1 MHNVLMNLVNSVCK
15 NSDFLSIINFS
26 FYIYYY
32 AKIIT
37 FVGFLLFTLKNFHKM
52 KVFNFIVD
60 IQHFVEEKHNSGLK
74 VGFVPTMGA
83 LHEGHISLINRAKK
97 ENDIVVCSVFVNPIQ
112 FNNPTDLEKY
122 PRTPEGDCE
131 KLQNAGCDAVFMP
144 SVEEMYPEKVEDHY
158 DFGDLERVMEGA
170 CRPGHFNGVAIV
182 VRKLFE
188 IVNPDRAYFGEKD
201 FQQLAIINK
210 MVNNLN
216 MNLEIVPCPIIREN
230 DGLAMSSRNVR
241 LNETERAIAPKIF
254 STLKDAVSKID
265 ATGVTSLQN
274 SMSPAEMKEYALA
287 KYSEIKEFDVE
298 YVEITDEINLQSI
311 ENWNEC
317 EHARIFVAL
326 QLGPVRLIDN
336 VRIF

>member
-1 MHNVLMNLVNSVCK
+1 MNV
-15 NSDFLSIINFS
+15 
-26 FYIYYY
+26 Y
-32 AKIIT
+32 
-37 FVGFLLFTLKNFHKM
+37 
-52 KVFNFIVD
+52 NFIVD
-60 IQHFVEEKHNSGLK
+60 IQRFVEEKHNLGLK

-112 FNNPTDLEKY
+112 FNNPADLEKY
-122 PRTPEGDCE
+122 PRTPEKDIE
-131 KLQNAGCDAVFMP
+131 KLEQAGCDAVFMP
-144 SVEEMYPEKVEDHY
+144 TAEEMYPDKVEDHY
-158 DFGDLERVMEGA
+158 DFGDIEHVMEGA

-188 IVNPDRAYFGEKD
+188 IVNPNKAYFGEKD
-201 FQQLAIINK
+201 FQQLAIIKK
-210 MVNNLN
+210 MVRDLN
-216 MNLEIVPCPIIREN
+216 MNLEIVPCPIVREN

-254 STLKDAVSKID
+254 ATLNDAISKKDA
-265 ATGVTSLQN
+265 
-274 SMSPAEMKEYALA
+274 MSPSEMKKYTLDKYA
-287 KYSEIKEFDVE
+287 EIKEFDVE
-298 YVEITDEINLQSI
+298 YVEITDEINLKSL

-317 EHARIFVAL
+317 DHARIFVAL

>member
-1 MHNVLMNLVNSVCK
+1 
-15 NSDFLSIINFS
+15 
-26 FYIYYY
+26 
-32 AKIIT
+32 
-37 FVGFLLFTLKNFHKM
+37 M

-60 IQHFVEEKHNSGLK
+60 IQRFVEEKRNEGLK
-74 VGFVPTMGA
+74 IGFVPTMGA
-83 LHEGHISLINRAKK
+83 LHEGHLSLINRAKK

-112 FNNPTDLEKY
+112 FNNPADLEKY
-122 PRTPEGDCE
+122 PRTPEKDIE
-131 KLQNAGCDAVFMP
+131 KLEQAGCDAVFMP
-144 SVEEMYPEKVEDHY
+144 SAEEMYPEKVEDHY

-188 IVNPDRAYFGEKD
+188 IITPNKAYFGEKD

-210 MVNNLN
+210 MVKDLN
-216 MNLEIVPCPIIREN
+216 MNLEIVPCPIVREN

-254 STLKDAVSKID
+254 ATLNDVASKID
-265 ATGVTSLQN
+265 ATGVTSLQD
-274 SMSPAEMKEYALA
+274 SMSPAEMKSYALS

-298 YVEITDEINLQSI
+298 YVEITDEINLKSI

>member
-1 MHNVLMNLVNSVCK
+1 
-15 NSDFLSIINFS
+15 
-26 FYIYYY
+26 
-32 AKIIT
+32 
-37 FVGFLLFTLKNFHKM
+37 M

-60 IQHFVEEKHNSGLK
+60 IQRFVEEKHNLGLK

-83 LHEGHISLINRAKK
+83 LHEGHLSLINRAKND
-97 ENDIVVCSVFVNPIQ
+97 NDIVVSSVFVNPIQ

-122 PRTPEGDCE
+122 PRTPERDIE
-131 KLQNAGCDAVFMP
+131 KLEQAGCDAVFMP
-144 SVEEMYPEKVEDHY
+144 SVDEMYPEKVEEHY

-188 IVNPDRAYFGEKD
+188 IVNPDKSYFGEKD
-201 FQQLAIINK
+201 FQQLAIIKK
-210 MVNNLN
+210 MVQNLN
-216 MNLEIVPCPIIREN
+216 MSLEIVPCPIIREN

-241 LNETERAIAPKIF
+241 LNESERAIAPQIF
-254 STLKDAVSKID
+254 ATLNDAVSKKD
-265 ATGVTSLQN
+265 
-274 SMSPAEMKEYALA
+274 SMSPAEMRQYALA
-287 KYSEIKEFDVE
+287 KYAEIKEFDVE
-298 YVEITDEINLQSI
+298 YVEITDEINLKSI
-311 ENWNEC
+311 DNWNEC

>member
-1 MHNVLMNLVNSVCK
+1 ME
-15 NSDFLSIINFS
+15 
-26 FYIYYY
+26 
-32 AKIIT
+32 
-37 FVGFLLFTLKNFHKM
+37 
-52 KVFNFIVD
+52 VFNFIVD
-60 IQHFVEEKHNSGLK
+60 IQRFVEEKHKLGLK

-83 LHEGHISLINRAKK
+83 LHEGHLSLINRAKND
-97 ENDIVVCSVFVNPIQ
+97 NDIVVSSVFVNPIQ

-122 PRTPEGDCE
+122 PRTPELDIE
-131 KLQNAGCDAVFMP
+131 KLKNAGCDAVFMP

-158 DFGDLERVMEGA
+158 DFGELERVMEGA

-188 IVNPDRAYFGEKD
+188 IVNPDKAYFGEKD
-201 FQQLAIINK
+201 FQQLAIIKK
-210 MVNNLN
+210 MVCNLN
-216 MNLEIVPCPIIREN
+216 MGLEIVPCPIIREN

-241 LNETERAIAPKIF
+241 LNEEERAIAPKIF
-254 STLKDAVSKID
+254 ATLNDAVSKKD
-265 ATGVTSLQN
+265 
-274 SMSPAEMKEYALA
+274 SMSPAEMREYALA
-287 KYSEIKEFDVE
+287 KYAEIKEFDVE

-311 ENWNEC
+311 NNWDEC

>member
-1 MHNVLMNLVNSVCK
+1 
-15 NSDFLSIINFS
+15 
-26 FYIYYY
+26 
-32 AKIIT
+32 
-37 FVGFLLFTLKNFHKM
+37 M

-60 IQHFVEEKHNSGLK
+60 IQRFVEEKHNLGLK

-83 LHEGHISLINRAKK
+83 LHEGHLSLINRAKND
-97 ENDIVVCSVFVNPIQ
+97 NDIVVSSVFVNPIQ

-122 PRTPEGDCE
+122 PRTPELDIE

-201 FQQLAIINK
+201 FQQLAIIKK

-241 LNETERAIAPKIF
+241 LNEAERAIAPKIF
-254 STLKDAVSKID
+254 ATLNEAVSKID

-274 SMSPAEMKEYALA
+274 SMSPAEMREYALA
-287 KYSEIKEFDVE
+287 KYAETKEFDVE

-311 ENWNEC
+311 NNWNEC

>member
-1 MHNVLMNLVNSVCK
+1 
-15 NSDFLSIINFS
+15 
-26 FYIYYY
+26 
-32 AKIIT
+32 
-37 FVGFLLFTLKNFHKM
+37 M
-52 KVFNFIVD
+52 KVYNFIVD
-60 IQHFVEEKHNSGLK
+60 IQRFVEEKHNLGLK

-83 LHEGHISLINRAKK
+83 LHDGHLSLINRAKK
-97 ENDIVVCSVFVNPIQ
+97 DNDIVVSSVFVNPIQ

-122 PRTPEGDCE
+122 PRTPERDIE
-131 KLQNAGCDAVFMP
+131 KLEQAGCDAVFMP
-144 SVEEMYPEKVEDHY
+144 SVDEMYPEKVEDHY

-201 FQQLAIINK
+201 FQQLAIIKK
-210 MVNNLN
+210 MVLNLN

-241 LNETERAIAPKIF
+241 LNETERAIAPQIYE
-254 STLKDAVSKID
+254 TLNDAASRKNEM
-265 ATGVTSLQN
+265 T
-274 SMSPAEMKEYALA
+274 PAELRQYALDKFA
-287 KYSEIKEFDVE
+287 TIKEFDVE
-298 YVEITDEINLQSI
+298 YVEITDEINLKSI

-336 VRIF
+336 VRIY

>member
-1 MHNVLMNLVNSVCK
+1 ME
-15 NSDFLSIINFS
+15 
-26 FYIYYY
+26 
-32 AKIIT
+32 
-37 FVGFLLFTLKNFHKM
+37 
-52 KVFNFIVD
+52 VFNFIVD
-60 IQHFVEEKHNSGLK
+60 IQRFVEETHNLGLK

-83 LHEGHISLINRAKK
+83 LHEGHLSLINRAKND
-97 ENDIVVCSVFVNPIQ
+97 NDIVVSSVFVNPIQ

-122 PRTPEGDCE
+122 PRTPELDIE
-131 KLQNAGCDAVFMP
+131 KLKNAGCDAVFMP

-188 IVNPDRAYFGEKD
+188 IVNPDKAYFGEKD
-201 FQQLAIINK
+201 FQQLAIIKK
-210 MVNNLN
+210 MVGNLN
-216 MNLEIVPCPIIREN
+216 MGLEIVPCPIIREN

-254 STLKDAVSKID
+254 ATLNDAVSK
-265 ATGVTSLQN
+265 QN
-274 SMSPAEMKEYALA
+274 SMSPAEMREYALA
-287 KYSEIKEFDVE
+287 KYAEIKEFDVE

-311 ENWNEC
+311 NNWNEC

>member
-1 MHNVLMNLVNSVCK
+1 
-15 NSDFLSIINFS
+15 
-26 FYIYYY
+26 
-32 AKIIT
+32 
-37 FVGFLLFTLKNFHKM
+37 M

-60 IQHFVEEKHNSGLK
+60 IQRFVEEKHNLGLK

-83 LHEGHISLINRAKK
+83 LHEGHLSLINRAKK

-122 PRTPEGDCE
+122 PRTPEKDIE
-131 KLQNAGCDAVFMP
+131 KLEQAGCDAVFMP
-144 SVEEMYPEKVEDHY
+144 SVEEMYPGKVEDHY

-188 IVNPDRAYFGEKD
+188 IVTPDRAYFGEKD
-201 FQQLAIINK
+201 FQQLAIIKK
-210 MVNNLN
+210 MVQNLN
-216 MNLEIVPCPIIREN
+216 MNLEIVPCTIVREN

-241 LNETERAIAPKIF
+241 LNEAERAIAPKIF
-254 STLKDAVSKID
+254 ATLNDSITKKDV
-265 ATGVTSLQN
+265 
-274 SMSPAEMKEYALA
+274 MSPAEMKEYTLT
-287 KYSEIKEFDVE
+287 KYAEIKEFDVE
-298 YVEITDEINLQSI
+298 YVEITDETNLKSL
-311 ENWNEC
+311 ESWNEC
-317 EHARIFVAL
+317 DHARIFVAL

>member
-1 MHNVLMNLVNSVCK
+1 
-15 NSDFLSIINFS
+15 
-26 FYIYYY
+26 
-32 AKIIT
+32 
-37 FVGFLLFTLKNFHKM
+37 M
-52 KVFNFIVD
+52 KVYNFIVD
-60 IQHFVEEKHNSGLK
+60 IQRFVEEKHNLGLK

-83 LHEGHISLINRAKK
+83 LHDGHLSLINRAKK
-97 ENDIVVCSVFVNPIQ
+97 DNDIVISSVFVNPIQ

-122 PRTPEGDCE
+122 PRTPERDIE
-131 KLQNAGCDAVFMP
+131 KLEQAGCDAVFMP
-144 SVEEMYPEKVEDHY
+144 SVDEMYPEKVEDHY

-182 VRKLFE
+182 VRKLFG

-201 FQQLAIINK
+201 FQQLAIIKK
-210 MVNNLN
+210 MVLNLN

-241 LNETERAIAPKIF
+241 LNETERAIAPQIYA
-254 STLKDAVSKID
+254 TLNDAASRKNEM
-265 ATGVTSLQN
+265 T
-274 SMSPAEMKEYALA
+274 PAELRQYALDKFA
-287 KYSEIKEFDVE
+287 TIKEFDVE
-298 YVEITDEINLQSI
+298 YVEITDEINLKSI

-336 VRIF
+336 VRIY

>member
-1 MHNVLMNLVNSVCK
+1 MNV
-15 NSDFLSIINFS
+15 
-26 FYIYYY
+26 Y
-32 AKIIT
+32 
-37 FVGFLLFTLKNFHKM
+37 
-52 KVFNFIVD
+52 NFIAD
-60 IQHFVEEKHNSGLK
+60 IQRFVKEKHNSGLK

-112 FNNPTDLEKY
+112 FNNPADLEKY
-122 PRTPEGDCE
+122 PRTPEKDIE
-131 KLQNAGCDAVFMP
+131 KLEQAGCDAVFMP
-144 SVEEMYPEKVEDHY
+144 TAEEMYPNKVEDHY
-158 DFGDLERVMEGA
+158 DFGDIEHVMEGA

-188 IVNPDRAYFGEKD
+188 IVNPNKAYFGEKD
-201 FQQLAIINK
+201 FQQLAIIKK
-210 MVNNLN
+210 MVRDLN
-216 MNLEIVPCPIIREN
+216 MNLEIVPCPIVREI

-254 STLKDAVSKID
+254 ATLNESITKKDV
-265 ATGVTSLQN
+265 
-274 SMSPAEMKEYALA
+274 MSPSEMKKYTLDKYA
-287 KYSEIKEFDVE
+287 EIKEFDVE
-298 YVEITDEINLQSI
+298 YVEITDEINLKSL

-317 EHARIFVAL
+317 DHARIFVAL

>member
-1 MHNVLMNLVNSVCK
+1 ME
-15 NSDFLSIINFS
+15 
-26 FYIYYY
+26 
-32 AKIIT
+32 
-37 FVGFLLFTLKNFHKM
+37 
-52 KVFNFIVD
+52 VFNFIVD
-60 IQHFVEEKHNSGLK
+60 IQRFVEEKHKLGLK

-83 LHEGHISLINRAKK
+83 LHEGHLSLINRAKND
-97 ENDIVVCSVFVNPIQ
+97 NDIVVSSVFVNPIQ

-122 PRTPEGDCE
+122 PRTPELDIE
-131 KLQNAGCDAVFMP
+131 KLKNAGCDAVFMP

-158 DFGDLERVMEGA
+158 DFGELERVMEGA

-188 IVNPDRAYFGEKD
+188 IVNPDKAYFGEKD
-201 FQQLAIINK
+201 FQQLAIIKK
-210 MVNNLN
+210 MVCNLN
-216 MNLEIVPCPIIREN
+216 MGLEIVPCPIIREN

-241 LNETERAIAPKIF
+241 LNEEERAIAPKIF
-254 STLKDAVSKID
+254 ATLNDAVSKKD
-265 ATGVTSLQN
+265 
-274 SMSPAEMKEYALA
+274 SMSPAEMREYALA
-287 KYSEIKEFDVE
+287 KYAEIKEFDVE

-311 ENWNEC
+311 NNWNEC

>member
-1 MHNVLMNLVNSVCK
+1 MNV
-15 NSDFLSIINFS
+15 
-26 FYIYYY
+26 Y
-32 AKIIT
+32 
-37 FVGFLLFTLKNFHKM
+37 
-52 KVFNFIVD
+52 NFIVD
-60 IQHFVEEKHNSGLK
+60 IQRFVEEKHNLGLK
-74 VGFVPTMGA
+74 IGFVPTMGA
-83 LHEGHISLINRAKK
+83 LHEGHLSLINRAKK
-97 ENDIVVCSVFVNPIQ
+97 DNDIVVCSVFVNPIQ

-122 PRTPEGDCE
+122 PRTPEKDIE
-131 KLQNAGCDAVFMP
+131 KLEQAGCDAVFMP
-144 SVEEMYPEKVEDHY
+144 SAEEMYPEKVSDHY

-188 IVNPDRAYFGEKD
+188 IVNPDKAYFGEKD
-201 FQQLAIINK
+201 FQQLAIIKK
-210 MVNNLN
+210 MVQNLN

-254 STLKDAVSKID
+254 ATLNDAISKKVSM
-265 ATGVTSLQN
+265 T
-274 SMSPAEMKEYALA
+274 PAEMKEYTLA
-287 KYSEIKEFDVE
+287 KYAEIKEFEVE
-298 YVEITDEINLQSI
+298 YVEITDETNLKSL

-317 EHARIFVAL
+317 DHARIFVAL

>member
-1 MHNVLMNLVNSVCK
+1 MNV
-15 NSDFLSIINFS
+15 
-26 FYIYYY
+26 Y
-32 AKIIT
+32 
-37 FVGFLLFTLKNFHKM
+37 
-52 KVFNFIVD
+52 NFIVD
-60 IQHFVEEKHNSGLK
+60 IQRFVEEKHNLGLK

-97 ENDIVVCSVFVNPIQ
+97 DNDIVVSSVFVNPIQ

-122 PRTPEGDCE
+122 PRTPERDIE
-131 KLQNAGCDAVFMP
+131 KLEQAGCDAVFMP
-144 SVEEMYPEKVEDHY
+144 SVDEMYPEKVEEHY

-188 IVNPDRAYFGEKD
+188 IVTPDRAYFGEKD
-201 FQQLAIINK
+201 FQQLAIIKK
-210 MVNNLN
+210 MVRNLN

-241 LNETERAIAPKIF
+241 LNEKERAIAPQIYA
-254 STLKDAVSKID
+254 TLNDAASHKNEM
-265 ATGVTSLQN
+265 T
-274 SMSPAEMKEYALA
+274 PAELRQYALD
-287 KYSEIKEFDVE
+287 KFGTIKEFDVE
-298 YVEITDEINLQSI
+298 YVEITDEINLKSI

-336 VRIF
+336 VRIY

>member
-1 MHNVLMNLVNSVCK
+1 ME
-15 NSDFLSIINFS
+15 
-26 FYIYYY
+26 
-32 AKIIT
+32 
-37 FVGFLLFTLKNFHKM
+37 
-52 KVFNFIVD
+52 VFNFIVD
-60 IQHFVEEKHNSGLK
+60 IQRFVEEKHNLGLK

-83 LHEGHISLINRAKK
+83 LHEGHLSLINRAKND
-97 ENDIVVCSVFVNPIQ
+97 NDIVVSSVFVNPIQ

-122 PRTPEGDCE
+122 PRTPELDIE
-131 KLQNAGCDAVFMP
+131 KLKNAGCDAVFMP

-188 IVNPDRAYFGEKD
+188 IVNPDKAYFGEKD
-201 FQQLAIINK
+201 FQQLAIIKK
-210 MVNNLN
+210 MVRDLN
-216 MNLEIVPCPIIREN
+216 MGLEIVPCPIIREN

-241 LNETERAIAPKIF
+241 LNEAERAIAPKIF
-254 STLKDAVSKID
+254 ATLNDAVSKKD
-265 ATGVTSLQN
+265 
-274 SMSPAEMKEYALA
+274 SMSPAEMREYALA
-287 KYSEIKEFDVE
+287 KYAEIKEFDVE

-311 ENWNEC
+311 TNWDEC

>member
-1 MHNVLMNLVNSVCK
+1 
-15 NSDFLSIINFS
+15 
-26 FYIYYY
+26 
-32 AKIIT
+32 
-37 FVGFLLFTLKNFHKM
+37 M

-60 IQHFVEEKHNSGLK
+60 IQRFVEEKHNAGLK

-83 LHEGHISLINRAKK
+83 LHEGHLSLINRAKND
-97 ENDIVVCSVFVNPIQ
+97 NDIVVSSVFVNPIQ

-122 PRTPEGDCE
+122 PRTPELDIE
-131 KLQNAGCDAVFMP
+131 KLKNAGCDAVFMP

-201 FQQLAIINK
+201 FQQLAIIKK
-210 MVNNLN
+210 MVANLN
-216 MNLEIVPCPIIREN
+216 MGLEIVPCPIIREN

-241 LNETERAIAPKIF
+241 LNEAERAIAPKIF
-254 STLKDAVSKID
+254 ATLNDAVSKKD
-265 ATGVTSLQN
+265 
-274 SMSPAEMKEYALA
+274 SMSPAEMREYALA
-287 KYSEIKEFDVE
+287 KYAEIKEFDVE

-311 ENWNEC
+311 NNWNEC